1 MKQTNKQEVINYLTK
16 TSQHTFSYEDGKL
29 FKIVKEGDLFYLIDE
44 NSIQKIKP
52 IDIDNLVVYYGANSK
67 CVIKHSLFLNREVKS
82 IKTNKYTKEIIDN
95 ILPKKQVS

>member
-29 FKIVKEGDLFYLIDE
+29 FKVVKDGDSWYLIDDS
-44 NSIQKIKP
+44 SIQKVKP
-52 IDIDNLVVYYGANSK
+52 IAVDTYVSSYGANAK
-67 CVIKHSLFLNREVKS
+67 CVIKHNLFLNRKVKS

-95 ILPKKQVS
+95 ILPKKQAA